1 MEQEMNTEITE
12 FHNLMA
18 AIKTESAF
26 LKKIIL
32 TEEEAK
38 EESKILSEFDGT
50 VQAQVFGTLNHLV
63 RYQLDGWMEL
73 IDDGDDG
80 DDSEDG
86 TDPAQD

>member
-1 MEQEMNTEITE
+1 MEQEKNPEITE
-12 FHNLMA
+12 FHSLMA
-18 AIKTESAF
+18 AIRTESA
-26 LKKIIL
+26 LLRKVISS
-32 TEEEAK
+32 EEEAE

-80 DDSEDG
+80 DDSEYG
-86 TDPAQD
+86 TDPA